1 MDKIKIDAH
10 REYKKFIKNINY
22 NIDIFCDMIKTCGS
36 WSRTHKK
43 NTKKVRRVTMEKKA
57 SGKALLPLAIFVGVY
72 LAVGIV
78 LQMQG
83 VEMAFYQ
90 LPAPIAAL
98 IGVISAFL
106 LFKGSIDEKLGT
118 FLRGCGNEDIMIMC
132 FVFLFAG
139 AFTNVSSA
147 MGGVD
152 AVVNLGMT
160 VIPPQFVAAG
170 IFVISGLIGLATGT
184 SVGTVVAVTP
194 IGLGLAEAG
203 GLDPYLVVAA
213 VISGSMFGDNLSM
226 ISDTTIAATRSQ
238 GVEMKDKFRTNFM
251 IAVPAALVTV
261 VLLLVFGRP
270 ETVPEVASYSFSII
284 KIVPYVFVLVAS
296 LIGWNVFLV
305 LTGGVLLSVAI
316 GVATGSFTLLGAAG
330 SIYGGFTGMF
340 EIFLLSMIMGGLATM
355 VQEEGGIEWILQ
367 KVKKL
372 IKGKK
377 SAEVGIAAM
386 ASLADIATANNTVS
400 ILICG
405 KVSKELSETY
415 GVDSKRTASLLDIFA
430 CAFQG
435 LIPYGAQ
442 ILMACAL
449 IENLSSPFL
458 VISRCWY
465 LYIVVIVAI
474 LSIFTGFGKK
484 KEA

>member
-1 MDKIKIDAH
+1 
-10 REYKKFIKNINY
+10 
-22 NIDIFCDMIKTCGS
+22 
-36 WSRTHKK
+36 
-43 NTKKVRRVTMEKKA
+43 MEKKA
-57 SGKALLPLAIFVGVY
+57 SGKALLPLGVFVGVY

-90 LPAPIAAL
+90 LPAPVAAL
-98 IGVISAFL
+98 IGVIAAFI
-106 LFKGSIDEKLGT
+106 LFKGSIDEKLST
-118 FLRGCGNEDIMIMC
+118 FLKGCGNEDIMIMC

-139 AFTNVSSA
+139 AFTTVSSD

-184 SVGTVVAVTP
+184 SVGTVVAVVP

-203 GLDPYLVVAA
+203 GLNPYLVVAS

-238 GVEMKDKFRTNFM
+238 NVDMKAKFQANFM
-251 IAVPAALVTV
+251 IAVPAALITV
-261 VLLLVFGRP
+261 VLLLIFGRP
-270 ETVPEVASYSFSII
+270 EVVPEVQSYSFDII
-284 KIVPYVFVLVAS
+284 KVIPYVFVLVAS

-305 LTGGVLLSVAI
+305 LAGGVFLSIGI
-316 GVATGSFTLLGAAG
+316 GVATGSFTFLGAAG
-330 SIYGGFTGMF
+330 SVYNGFSGMF

-372 IKGKK
+372 IKGRK
-377 SAEVGIAAM
+377 SAEVGIATM
-386 ASLADIATANNTVS
+386 ASLADVATANNTVS

-405 KVSKELSETY
+405 QVAKELSESY
-415 GVDSKRTASLLDIFA
+415 DVDPKRTASLLDIFA
-430 CAFQG
+430 CVFQG
-435 LIPYGAQ
+435 IIPYGAQ
-442 ILMACAL
+442 ILMGCAL
-449 IENLSSPFL
+449 IENLNSPFQ
-458 VISRCWY
+458 VISLCWY
-465 LYIVVIVAI
+465 QYIVVIVAI
-474 LSIFTGFGKK
+474 ISIYVGFGKK

>member
-1 MDKIKIDAH
+1 
-10 REYKKFIKNINY
+10 
-22 NIDIFCDMIKTCGS
+22 
-36 WSRTHKK
+36 
-43 NTKKVRRVTMEKKA
+43 MEKKS
-57 SGKALLPLAIFVGVY
+57 SGKALLPLGVFVGVY

-98 IGVISAFL
+98 IGVIVAFL
-106 LFKGSIDEKLGT
+106 IFEGSIDKKLST

-139 AFTNVSSA
+139 AFTTVSSA

-238 GVEMKDKFRTNFM
+238 GVEMKDKFKTNFM
-251 IAVPAALVTV
+251 IAVPAALITV

-270 ETVPEVASYSFSII
+270 ETVPEAATYSFDII
-284 KIVPYVFVLVAS
+284 KVIPYVFVLVAS

-305 LTGGVLLSVAI
+305 LTGGVLLSIVI
-316 GVATGSFTLLGAAG
+316 GVATGAFTLLGAAG
-330 SIYGGFTGMF
+330 SVYSGFSGMF

-367 KVKKL
+367 KVRKL
-372 IKGKK
+372 IKGRK
-377 SAEVGIAAM
+377 SAEAGIAVM
-386 ASLADIATANNTVS
+386 ASLADVATANNTVS

-405 KVSKELSETY
+405 KVAKELSETY
-415 GVDSKRTASLLDIFA
+415 DVDPRRTASLLDIFA
-430 CAFQG
+430 CSFQG
-435 LIPYGAQ
+435 IIPYGAQ

-465 LYIVVIVAI
+465 LYIVAIVAVI
-474 LSIFTGFGKK
+474 SIFMGFGKK

>member
-1 MDKIKIDAH
+1 
-10 REYKKFIKNINY
+10 
-22 NIDIFCDMIKTCGS
+22 
-36 WSRTHKK
+36 
-43 NTKKVRRVTMEKKA
+43 MEKKS
-57 SGKALLPLAIFVGVY
+57 SGKALLPLGVFVGVY

-98 IGVISAFL
+98 IGVIVAFL
-106 LFKGSIDEKLGT
+106 IFEGSIDKKLST

-139 AFTNVSSA
+139 AFTTVSSA

-238 GVEMKDKFRTNFM
+238 GVEMKDKFKANFM
-251 IAVPAALVTV
+251 IAVPAALITV
-261 VLLLVFGRP
+261 VLLLIFGRP
-270 ETVPEVASYSFSII
+270 EVVPEAATYSFDII
-284 KIVPYVFVLVAS
+284 KVVPYVFVLVAS

-305 LTGGVLLSVAI
+305 LTGGVFLSIVI
-316 GVATGSFTLLGAAG
+316 GVATGAFTLLGAAG
-330 SIYGGFTGMF
+330 SVYSGFSGMF

-367 KVKKL
+367 KVKTL
-372 IKGKK
+372 IKGRK
-377 SAEVGIAAM
+377 SAEAGIAVM
-386 ASLADIATANNTVS
+386 ASLADVATANNTVS

-405 KVSKELSETY
+405 KVAKELSETY
-415 GVDSKRTASLLDIFA
+415 DVDPRRTASLLDIFA
-430 CAFQG
+430 CSFQG
-435 LIPYGAQ
+435 IIPYGAQ

-465 LYIVVIVAI
+465 LYIVAIVAVI
-474 LSIFTGFGKK
+474 SIFMGFGKK

>member
-1 MDKIKIDAH
+1 
-10 REYKKFIKNINY
+10 
-22 NIDIFCDMIKTCGS
+22 
-36 WSRTHKK
+36 
-43 NTKKVRRVTMEKKA
+43 MEKKS
-57 SGKALLPLAIFVGVY
+57 SGKALLPLGVFVGVY

-98 IGVISAFL
+98 IGVIVAFL
-106 LFKGSIDEKLGT
+106 IFEGSIDKKLST

-139 AFTNVSSA
+139 AFTTVSSA

-226 ISDTTIAATRSQ
+226 ISDTTIAATRTQ
-238 GVEMKDKFRTNFM
+238 GVEMKDKFKANFM
-251 IAVPAALVTV
+251 IAVPAALITV
-261 VLLLVFGRP
+261 VLLLIFGRP
-270 ETVPEVASYSFSII
+270 EVVPEAATYSFDII
-284 KIVPYVFVLVAS
+284 KVVPYVFVLVAS

-305 LTGGVLLSVAI
+305 LTGGVFLSIVI
-316 GVATGSFTLLGAAG
+316 GVATGAFTLLGAAG
-330 SIYGGFTGMF
+330 SVYSGFSGMF

-367 KVKKL
+367 KVKTL
-372 IKGKK
+372 IKGRK
-377 SAEVGIAAM
+377 SAEAGIAVM
-386 ASLADIATANNTVS
+386 ASLADVATANNTVS

-405 KVSKELSETY
+405 KVAKELSETY
-415 GVDSKRTASLLDIFA
+415 DVDPRRTASLLDIFA
-430 CAFQG
+430 CSFQG
-435 LIPYGAQ
+435 IIPYGAQ

-465 LYIVVIVAI
+465 LYIVAIVAVI
-474 LSIFTGFGKK
+474 SIFMGFGKK

>member
-1 MDKIKIDAH
+1 MEHKIK
-10 REYKKFIKNINY
+10 
-22 NIDIFCDMIKTCGS
+22 MV
-36 WSRTHKK
+36 W
-43 NTKKVRRVTMEKKA
+43 RVKMEKKS
-57 SGKALLPLAIFVGVY
+57 SGKALLPLGVFVGVY

-98 IGVISAFL
+98 IGVIVAFL
-106 LFKGSIDEKLGT
+106 IFEGSIDKKLST

-139 AFTNVSSA
+139 AFTTVSSA

-238 GVEMKDKFRTNFM
+238 GVEMKDKFKANFM
-251 IAVPAALVTV
+251 IAVPAALITV
-261 VLLLVFGRP
+261 VLLLIVGRP
-270 ETVPEVASYSFSII
+270 EVVPEAATYSFDII
-284 KIVPYVFVLVAS
+284 KVVPYVFVLVAS

-305 LTGGVLLSVAI
+305 LTGGVFLSIVI
-316 GVATGSFTLLGAAG
+316 GVATGAFTLLGAAG
-330 SIYGGFTGMF
+330 SVYSGFSGMF

-367 KVKKL
+367 KVKTL
-372 IKGKK
+372 IKGRK
-377 SAEVGIAAM
+377 SAEAGIAVM
-386 ASLADIATANNTVS
+386 ASLADVATANNTVS

-405 KVSKELSETY
+405 KVAKELSETY
-415 GVDSKRTASLLDIFA
+415 DVDPRRTASLLDIFA
-430 CAFQG
+430 CSFQG
-435 LIPYGAQ
+435 IIPYGAQ

-465 LYIVVIVAI
+465 LYIVAIVAVI
-474 LSIFTGFGKK
+474 SIFMGFGKK